1 MEKVT
6 IVSDSGKGRSF
17 SGALIASIEAD
28 KFWSNGSGGGEA
40 KRPVWA
46 VLGAST
52 GESRAFIAN
61 VRMGKLLRTNERSRH
76 GSYEFLRSAGY
87 EFLTQKFDNSV
98 ATTVYLPELFLHD
111 PGMVDPEGVKFVL
124 PVPKFWLE
132 AHTKSINPQDI
143 DAALSHVRRL
153 RLQGLPETDELRAL
167 VPCASL
173 FCSFLDR
180 RTRCPLIPDLRFQFQ
195 AMVTCLHHK
204 IATFP
209 GKERGW
215 YRDEGWGMSDKC
227 LANGLVEAGIDRVFA
242 MNTKHEDIEAL
253 LSECAAKYF
262 ALTR

>member
-6 IVSDSGKGRSF
+6 IVSESGKGRSF
-17 SGALIASIEAD
+17 SGTLLASIEAD
-28 KFWSNGSGGGEA
+28 RFWPNGAGGGEA

-61 VRMGKLLRTNERSRH
+61 VRMGKLLRTNEKSRY

-87 EFLTQKFDNSV
+87 EFITQKFVNSV

-132 AHTKSINPQDI
+132 ERTRTLDPATIE
-143 DAALSHVRRL
+143 DAITHVRKL
-153 RLQGLPETDELRAL
+153 RLPNLPENDELRML

-195 AMVTCLHHK
+195 ALVVCLHHK

-209 GKERGW
+209 GKDKGW

-227 LANGLVEAGIDRVFA
+227 TASGLADAGISRVFA
-242 MNTKHEDIEAL
+242 MNTKHEDIEAI
-253 LSECAAKYF
+253 LSECASKYF